1 MVVLCRAGEGAWAR
15 EAAAALG
22 CAHVVELPLGAPW
35 LVSQLAPER
44 GSAVLAVVGAV
55 GGVGATT
62 VAIACAVGAGA
73 DCLLVDAD
81 PDSPGL
87 DLPLG
92 HPGGRR
98 RRGGRRSRTPPDPLD
113 PGSLRSA
120 LPQVGRGQRGHRLAG
135 SAPDGPAGGPV
146 RGRPGSG
153 GWPASWA
160 SGARSSAARWSMPGA
175 VRLPAGLLGPGDA
188 LALVL
193 PATLAGVV
201 AGRRVLAGLPAQQV
215 VVLLRPTGWLPA
227 DEVAEQLGV
236 PVALEVPRLRRA
248 AELADCGD
256 LLSGPDGPG
265 AAQPRRAGL
274 GAARDEPRSIRCWW
288 TPCAPDL
295 PRTATRPTRWPSP
308 RLCAA
313 SGLVLDRPGL
323 DQLTRAL
330 GDELGGLGALDPL
343 LRDPEVTDVLVN
355 APDEVWLD
363 RGGGLVRAPVAF
375 PDEAAVRQLAVRLA
389 SRAGRRLDD
398 ATPYVDARL
407 PGGQRLHA
415 VIPPLSVRGTTI
427 SLRIP
432 SRRRFTL
439 ADLVAAGTVD
449 EEGAAWLAALIR
461 SRAAFLVSGGTGSGK
476 TSVLGALLG
485 VVPQRER
492 IVVVEDTCE
501 LDPEHPHV
509 VSLEARP
516 ANLEG
521 QGEIPLRTL
530 VRQALRMRPDRLVVG
545 EVRGAEVVDL
555 LAAMNT
561 GHEGGCGTV
570 HANSAAAVPDRL
582 VALALAAGMTLA
594 GRARAG
600 QRRARGRGAPRA
612 PTGRD
617 PRGRRARG
625 RDQGCRR
632 DRGAAPRWCAGRASL
647 RPAGGFPALSERLGG
662 HR

>member
-1 MVVLCRAGEGAWAR
+1 MSRLD
-15 EAAAALG
+15 
-22 CAHVVELPLGAPW
+22 P
-35 LVSQLAPER
+35 
-44 GSAVLAVVGAV
+44 
-55 GGVGATT
+55 
-62 VAIACAVGAGA
+62 
-73 DCLLVDAD
+73 LLVDSVRSRLALDRHPAD
-81 PDSPGL
+81 PEAI
-87 DLPLG
+87 
-92 HPGGRR
+92 
-98 RRGGRRSRTPPDPLD
+98 T
-113 PGSLRSA
+113 A
-120 LPQVGRGQRGHRLAG
+120 
-135 SAPDGPAGGPV
+135 
-146 RGRPGSG
+146 
-153 GWPASWA
+153 
-160 SGARSSAARWSMPGA
+160 A
-175 VRLPAGLLGPGDA
+175 VR
-188 LALVL
+188 
-193 PATLAGVV
+193 T
-201 AGRRVLAGLPAQQV
+201 
-215 VVLLRPTGWLPA
+215 
-227 DEVAEQLGV
+227 
-236 PVALEVPRLRRA
+236 
-248 AELADCGD
+248 
-256 LLSGPDGPG
+256 
-265 AAQPRRAGL
+265 
-274 GAARDEPRSIRCWW
+274 
-288 TPCAPDL
+288 
-295 PRTATRPTRWPSP
+295 
-308 RLCAA
+308 

-323 DQLTRAL
+323 DELTRAL
-330 GDELGGLGALDPL
+330 GDELGGLGVLDPL

-375 PDEAAVRQLAVRLA
+375 PDEADVRQLAVRLA

-439 ADLVAAGTVD
+439 ADLVATGSVD
-449 EEGAAWLAALIR
+449 EEGAGWLRALIR

-485 VVPQRER
+485 LVPAGER

-501 LDPEHPHV
+501 LDPQHPHV

-582 VALALAAGMTLA
+582 VALALAAGMSLA
-594 GRARAG
+594 GVHAQASAGLEVVVHLARQPGGSRVVAELGVVISGVDGAQVQPALVHREGALHRAG
-600 QRRARGRGAPRA
+600 GYPLLA
-612 PTGRD
+612 
-617 PRGRRARG
+617 
-625 RDQGCRR
+625 
-632 DRGAAPRWCAGRASL
+632 
-647 RPAGGFPALSERLGG
+647 ERLGG
-662 HR
+662 DL